1 MLCAAPSRAVVT
13 SSFLARVSAYPS
25 AAGTEYLLPVLPR
38 SAVLL
43 ELLLQE
49 RAIDLELASSVVALD
64 AGLAFGVLQ
73 LANRDASTAG
83 KPIWQL
89 PLALVAAGREALR
102 ELIECAPRM
111 DSPESGRR
119 EIRLRGLASDAV
131 VRGSI
136 AQMLARKLGGCNPK
150 QCFLAGLLFELPKMA
165 ALAHAGDDF
174 CRTKLSAAIKNSLP
188 AACLAVT
195 GARQK
200 ARTLH
205 EPLAATTL
213 IAQAVLHEK
222 AVVNT
227 AELAAGKSWDRWP
240 ALTVEERRALLDRC
254 SDLAQWASAN
264 LHRLEPW
271 DFLSRLERPEPW
283 E

>member
-1 MLCAAPSRAVVT
+1 MLCAAPSRAVIPSAFVPE
-13 SSFLARVSAYPS
+13 VPAYPS
-25 AAGTEYLLPVLPR
+25 ASGAQYLLPVLPR

-64 AGLAFGVLQ
+64 PGLAFGVLQ
-73 LANRDASTAG
+73 LANWDTGATG

-89 PLALVAAGREALR
+89 PLALVAAGRDALR
-102 ELIECAPRM
+102 DLIACAPGM

-119 EIRLRGLASDAV
+119 KIRLRGLARDAV

-136 AQMLARKLGGCNPK
+136 AQMLARELGACNPK
-150 QCFLAGLLFELPKMA
+150 QSFLAGLLFELPRMA
-165 ALAHAGDDF
+165 ALTHPGHDF
-174 CRTKLSAAIKNSLP
+174 RRMKLSAAIKNNSP
-188 AACLAVT
+188 AAWMAVT

-200 ARTLH
+200 TRALH

-213 IAQAVLHEK
+213 IAQAVLRQK
-222 AVVNT
+222 AVVK
-227 AELAAGKSWDRWP
+227 LAVGAFWDCWP
-240 ALTVEERRALLDRC
+240 VLTMEERRALLDHC
-254 SDLAQWASAN
+254 SALAQWAAAN
-264 LHRLEPW
+264 LYRLEPW